1 MYRIVLASLVN
12 FIHAYLHAL
21 LISKGLLSAMNF
33 VEIRLLPFKENCG
46 IDTDECYLF
55 SCHTNSA
62 LRSTG
67 SSFGKC
73 LRAYPFDFR
82 KTSIS
87 AFVILR
93 CVPFKWFMRSSNSP
107 SVLAALKWLGQ
118 ASRHKNCFIAGEC

>member
-1 MYRIVLASLVN
+1 MYHIIVTNYDHIVLASLVN

-21 LISKGLLSAMNF
+21 LISKGLLLSAMNF

-46 IDTDECYLF
+46 IDTDECYLS

-73 LRAYPFDFR
+73 
-82 KTSIS
+82 
-87 AFVILR
+87 
-93 CVPFKWFMRSSNSP
+93 
-107 SVLAALKWLGQ
+107 
-118 ASRHKNCFIAGEC
+118 